1 MVASASFTN
10 TASFVLWKG
19 FLGVE
24 YEVPGPFFEPAL
36 LGSHRQACADPL
48 LRSVVLPLVIINA
61 CCILK
66 TYLHCLR
73 DLNKE

>member
-1 MVASASFTN
+1 M
-10 TASFVLWKG
+10 
-19 FLGVE
+19 E

-48 LRSVVLPLVIINA
+48 LPSVVLPLVIINA
-61 CCILK
+61 CCVLK